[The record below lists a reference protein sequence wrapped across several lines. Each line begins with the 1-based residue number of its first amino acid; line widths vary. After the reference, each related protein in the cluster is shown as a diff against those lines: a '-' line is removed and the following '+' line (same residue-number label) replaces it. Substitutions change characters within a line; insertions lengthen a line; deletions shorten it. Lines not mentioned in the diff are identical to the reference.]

1 MNQVRA
7 ISAGAHPRE
16 RVPESRESEV
26 EGQKA
31 WGQVTG
37 SREQNMEASRQSL
50 ANLKRGGGMARA
62 PRLRRA
68 AGSAET
74 MAGNRKQPRKH
85 QERIAEV
92 DEAVIRLYKE
102 RGALVLRQRRA
113 CGRRDPS
120 TA

>member
-16 RVPESRESEV
+16 RVPESRESEI

-37 SREQNMEASRQSL
+37 SKGQNLGGGQQSI
-50 ANLKRGGGMARA
+50 ANLKRRGGMTRA
-62 PRLRRA
+62 LRLRRA

-74 MAGNRKQPRKH
+74 MAGNRKQRRKH

-92 DEAVIRLYKE
+92 DEAAIRLHIE
-102 RGALVLRQRRA
+102 P
-113 CGRRDPS
+113 PS
-120 TA
+120 SSP